1 MKEIKAFGLKNKME
15 ILIDILKEWH
25 KIVEIGKHISLY
37 YDTNCTEKAFHIEL
51 FHYNDFDNALR
62 NESGYVLKS
71 YSDGKVAND
80 DGNLFSCLQ
89 YLQSIN
95 GIDEC
100 PECLNKD
107 RKCPSCE
114 QDRADTL
121 EEYFSEQ
128 ECLGYDKEVGA

>member
-1 MKEIKAFGLKNKME
+1 MELLIK
-15 ILIDILKEWH
+15 ILTEWY
-25 KIVEIGKHISLY
+25 KIVETGKHISLS

-51 FHYNDFDNALR
+51 FHYNNFDNALR

-71 YSDGKVAND
+71 YSDGKVANN

-100 PECLNKD
+100 PECHVSLNKD

-114 QDRADTL
+114 QDRADYVRKTM
-121 EEYFSEQ
+121 
-128 ECLGYDKEVGA
+128 KEGSHAGSDMRHSDLTINNIK